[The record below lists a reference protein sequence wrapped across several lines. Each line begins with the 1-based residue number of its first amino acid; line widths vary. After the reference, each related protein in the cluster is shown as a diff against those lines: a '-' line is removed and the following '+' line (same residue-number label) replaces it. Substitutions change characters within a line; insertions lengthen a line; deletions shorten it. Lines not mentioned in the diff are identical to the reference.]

1 MNAFHLTG
9 LIAAPFTPFTMQEG
23 VDLKRIPE
31 YAAYLQEAGVSG
43 VFVNGTTGEFA
54 SLTLK
59 ERQQLTQAWCAARG
73 SLQVVIHCG
82 HSCLKDACELARCA
96 ESEGADAIA
105 ALSPYFYKPDSP
117 RTLIDWCRALAGTTP
132 ALPFYYYHI
141 PSKSGF
147 LNPVS
152 SFLETMAAEIPN
164 FAGVKYTHEDALD
177 FGQCMDLATEK
188 DMLWGRDEMLLAALA
203 LGARGAVGST
213 YNFAAPL
220 YLKMWEAF
228 DAGDMETARN
238 CQQESR
244 KIIADLL
251 KGCFLLNAKS
261 ALRDKGIDCG
271 GCRKPF
277 PTA

>member
-1 MNAFHLTG
+1 
-9 LIAAPFTPFTMQEG
+9 
-23 VDLKRIPE
+23 
-31 YAAYLQEAGVSG
+31 
-43 VFVNGTTGEFA
+43 
-54 SLTLK
+54 
-59 ERQQLTQAWCAARG
+59 
-73 SLQVVIHCG
+73 
-82 HSCLKDACELARCA
+82 
-96 ESEGADAIA
+96 
-105 ALSPYFYKPDSP
+105 
-117 RTLIDWCRALAGTTP
+117 
-132 ALPFYYYHI
+132 
-141 PSKSGF
+141 
-147 LNPVS
+147 
-152 SFLETMAAEIPN
+152 MAAEIPN